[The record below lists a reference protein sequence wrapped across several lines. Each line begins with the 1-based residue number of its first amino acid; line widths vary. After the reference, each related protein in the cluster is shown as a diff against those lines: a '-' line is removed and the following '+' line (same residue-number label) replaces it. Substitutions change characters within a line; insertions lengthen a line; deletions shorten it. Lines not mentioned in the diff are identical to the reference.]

1 MVHMYNGI
9 CEKISLL
16 DSKKLLTL
24 RINVELHIIYVL
36 IHLSPEYCS
45 LNELNGFYKQRKR
58 RWLYT
63 VLCIE
68 KSYSYTNTYIYM
80 IWVNEGNK
88 LWYLYYIFSPV
99 LYYPLSLF
107 LSLSLSL
114 FRPNNCLY
122 KPFSPNPIVW

>member
-88 LWYLYYIFSPV
+88 L
-99 LYYPLSLF
+99 
-107 LSLSLSL
+107 
-114 FRPNNCLY
+114 
-122 KPFSPNPIVW
+122 